1 MVGLRALSFG
11 LVVVCLLT
19 VEVALIIMSILLV
32 GRLQLPLQDLLG
44 WSDLASVVIPLRVN
58 RVFFATVAGF
68 GLGIAGATMQAI
80 FRNPLASP
88 DILGVS
94 QGAAFGAALGILL
107 SQPLINVQAFSFVFA
122 MASLA
127 FTLLTSRLM
136 RYGDEVLRLVL
147 AGIAVSALFGAGVG
161 YLKYMADPYNKLPQ
175 IVFWTMGSLAS
186 VTTHELV
193 WTAPLTLASITAL
206 LLLSWR
212 INVLSLGDELSR
224 SLGVNPLTTRTLA
237 VSLVVLGVSAIT
249 SVSGIVGWVGLIS
262 PHIARGL
269 VGADSRKAM
278 PASCLVGSVLLLVSD
293 DVARAIS
300 PSEIPLNIV
309 TSLVSVP
316 ILIAILSRGLRHE

>member
-1 MVGLRALSFG
+1 MRVLSFG
-11 LVVVCLLT
+11 SVMACLLA
-19 VEVALIIMSILLV
+19 VEAVLIITSVLFV

-44 WSDLASVVIPLRVN
+44 WGDLASVVIPLRIT
-58 RVFFATVAGF
+58 RVFFATVAGLS
-68 GLGIAGATMQAI
+68 LGAAGVAMQAI

-107 SQPLINVQAFSFVFA
+107 SQPLINVQVLSFVFA
-122 MASLA
+122 TASLG

-147 AGIAVSALFGAGVG
+147 AGIAVSALFSAGVG

-175 IVFWTMGSLAS
+175 IVFWTMGSFAS
-186 VTTHELV
+186 VTNHELV
-193 WTAPLTLASITAL
+193 WTVPLMLASITAL

-212 INVLSLGDELSR
+212 VNVLSLGDELSR
-224 SLGVNPLTTRTLA
+224 SLGVNPLTTRTLT
-237 VSLVVLGVSAIT
+237 VSLIVLGVSAVT
-249 SVSGIVGWVGLIS
+249 SVSGIVSWVGLIS

-269 VGADSRKAM
+269 VGADNRKAM
-278 PASCLVGSVLLLVSD
+278 PASCLAGSVLLLMSD
-293 DVARAIS
+293 DIARTIS
-300 PSEIPLNIV
+300 PSEIPLNII

-316 ILIAILSRGLRHE
+316 ILIAILSRGLRRG